1 MLQSRSASHFNM
13 ASRAPDVTVDELP
26 PPLPPLMG
34 TYPISNATYGSHN
47 MLMDEP
53 YLPPPPI
60 QAPPP
65 KPAVTSRVPRFTEY
79 LQNES
84 LQLRQRGHV
93 YRVSKQGRDAAVTSQ
108 APAAATNTVRKTV
121 RFSSD
126 AKAASP
132 DTSYEQ
138 LDVSSLPTVHA
149 ASVPHITTPYTDF
162 ASVRSHAGMP
172 LSSLPDTGSLRR
184 PSQDVATVTLRG
196 ASANELDSLV

>member
-1 MLQSRSASHFNM
+1 MNQILANLQNTFEDDEPEVVVRFPPRAGAHHDVTTHPQVELEAPTTMLQSRSASHFNM

-47 MLMDEP
+47 MLMEEP

-84 LQLRQRGHV
+84 LPV
-93 YRVSKQGRDAAVTSQ
+93 
-108 APAAATNTVRKTV
+108 
-121 RFSSD
+121 F
-126 AKAASP
+126 
-132 DTSYEQ
+132 
-138 LDVSSLPTVHA
+138 
-149 ASVPHITTPYTDF
+149 F
-162 ASVRSHAGMP
+162 AE
-172 LSSLPDTGSLRR
+172 
-184 PSQDVATVTLRG
+184 LRG
-196 ASANELDSLV
+196 VLPVGF